1 MSTDKLWPDKAITV
15 KTREKRQDRITDK
28 RLWTKEAFVSEEGN
42 IQGFVSEEGK
52 HSGIKSSWE
61 DLSKVAA
68 TQFMQ
73 HVHQP
78 QFTACIG
85 VIAAI

>member
-42 IQGFVSEEGK
+42 IQGFVSEIENIQGFV
-52 HSGIKSSWE
+52 SEQENIQG
-61 DLSKVAA
+61 
-68 TQFMQ
+68 
-73 HVHQP
+73 
-78 QFTACIG
+78 
-85 VIAAI
+85 